1 MPADPTPHTL
11 SSHTLS
17 PQSRSPQ
24 PRSPQAQPPALR
36 GAVLGQREVVFQAI
50 SHLGPAVGII
60 IIGPVLAGFVGAST
74 PLIVLL
80 AMVAVLLTAL
90 CVASLARKLPSA
102 GGYYTYVSHG
112 LGERLGFVTAW
123 AYFLYDPLLP
133 TLTLLVTA
141 GILTPVIEANLGV
154 HVPWWLIVLV
164 LLAVVFT
171 ATYRGI
177 KMSARLTLVLGV
189 VESVIMVVFAVAVL
203 VRSGG
208 ELSLAPL
215 AFPDTS
221 GGPQPVFLG
230 FVFAVLLFTG
240 FESAAPLA
248 DETADPRRAIPR
260 TVLWSTV
267 TVGLIWAFVA
277 YAMVIGWGLE
287 KIGGIAEADNPF
299 FTLADNV
306 AGWAWLLLAFALL
319 NSALGAALAG
329 QNAGARVMYA
339 LGRSGILPRGLA
351 RIHPAHRTPGT
362 ALILTTLLNVVVC
375 LGLGAWLGP
384 IGGFTFIGLFIT
396 LGVIVVYSLGN
407 IAVIRLYWRRH
418 RAEFGPIRHGV
429 VPVAGT
435 AILLAGLY
443 YSVWPLPAWPMNLAL
458 GIVVCWLAAGVV
470 VAALLWR
477 TRRGA
482 LMDAARLTF
491 EDGNDEEIPAP
502 APAGLTAT
510 AAGAGPETRTD
521 QEPNR

>member
-1 MPADPTPHTL
+1 MSSDDMAPHALPPQT
-11 SSHTLS
+11 SS
-17 PQSRSPQ
+17 
-24 PRSPQAQPPALR
+24 PALR
-36 GAVLGQREVVFQAI
+36 SGALGQREVVFQAI

-60 IIGPVLAGFVGAST
+60 IIGPVLAGFVGASI

-80 AMVAVLLTAL
+80 AMAAVLLTGL
-90 CVASLARKLPSA
+90 CVAQLARKLPSS

-112 LGERLGFVTAW
+112 LGERFGFVTAW

-133 TLTLLVTA
+133 TLVLLVTS
-141 GILTPVIEANLGV
+141 GILTPVIEANLGI
-154 HVPWWLIVLV
+154 HIPWWLIALV

-171 ATYRGI
+171 ATYRGV

-208 ELSLAPL
+208 RTLSLAPL
-215 AFPDTS
+215 SFPDTPE
-221 GGPQPVFLG
+221 GLQPVFLA

-248 DETADPRRAIPR
+248 EETADPRRAIPR
-260 TVLWSTV
+260 TVLWSTIV
-267 TVGLIWAFVA
+267 VGLIWAFVA
-277 YAMVIGWGLE
+277 YAMVVGWGVE
-287 KIGGIAEADNPF
+287 RIGDIVSADNPF
-299 FTLADNV
+299 FTLADGV

-351 RIHPAHRTPGT
+351 RIHPVHQTPAT
-362 ALILTTLLNVVVC
+362 ALILTTLLNVAVC
-375 LGLGAWLGP
+375 LGLGTWLGP

-407 IAVIRLYWRRH
+407 IAVIGLYWRRY
-418 RAEFGPIRHGV
+418 RPEFSPLRHGA
-429 VPVAGT
+429 VPVAAT
-435 AILLAGLY
+435 AILIAGLY
-443 YSVWPLPAWPMNLAL
+443 YSVWPLPAWPLNLAL
-458 GIVVCWLAAGVV
+458 GIVVSWLVVGVV
-470 VAALLWR
+470 VSALLWR
-477 TRRGA
+477 TRRDA

-491 EDGNDEEIPAP
+491 EDGTDEAP
-502 APAGLTAT
+502 SPDTVALPTGGRGSGTAT
-510 AAGAGPETRTD
+510 GTVTGREVTG
-521 QEPNR
+521 